1 MDNNARA
8 VGFSIGEEETLD
20 DLFRGRLRILQKREG
35 YRFSMDSVILAR
47 FAQSR
52 PGDRAIDLCAGCGVI
67 SLIMALDGKAVSLD
81 AVEIQEDLA
90 EMAGRNVYINKM
102 EHIIRVHCAN
112 IIDSPSLF
120 PPRIFG
126 LAVSNP
132 PFRQL
137 EAGTINPHPQKALA
151 RHEIAGSLDAVLD
164 AARYLLRDGGRLALV
179 YPARRLVHLLA
190 RLHASGLE
198 PKRLRMVHS
207 LPTARA
213 TLALVEGV
221 RGAKEG
227 LEIQEPL
234 IVYKKKRVYTEEMER
249 ILF

>member
-1 MDNNARA
+1 MDTNAK
-8 VGFSIGEEETLD
+8 VMGFPIGEDETLD

-47 FAQSR
+47 FARSR
-52 PGDRAIDLCAGCGVI
+52 PGDRVIDLCAGCGVI

-90 EMAGRNVYINKM
+90 ELARRNVYINKM
-102 EHIIRVHCAN
+102 EQIIRVHCAD
-112 IIDSPSLF
+112 ILHYRSLF
-120 PPRIFG
+120 SPHIFG

-132 PFRQL
+132 PFRPL

-164 AARYLLRDGGRLALV
+164 ASHYLLREGGRVALV

-190 RLHASGLE
+190 RLHAEGLE
-198 PKRLRMVHS
+198 PRRLRMVHS
-207 LPTARA
+207 LPTAGA

-227 LEIQEPL
+227 LVVQEPL
-234 IVYKKKRVYTEEMER
+234 VVYEKKGAYTEEMKQ